1 MAAIGVDP
9 EIPSTTED
17 VPATP
22 GWVEGSVEEIL
33 AVLPAEPALAA
44 LRNAYLDCLA
54 GARGPGDVDAAHD
67 RCRARLID
75 ALRDR
80 QRVPARLL
88 HGIEQALGAMEAEI
102 TSRT

>member
-1 MAAIGVDP
+1 MAAIGIDP
-9 EIPSTTED
+9 EVPSTTED

-54 GARGPGDVDAAHD
+54 SARGPGDVDAAHD
-67 RCRARLID
+67 RCRGRLLD

-80 QRVPARLL
+80 HRVSAGQLRQ
-88 HGIEQALGAMEAEI
+88 IEPTLEAMEAEI

>member
-1 MAAIGVDP
+1 M
-9 EIPSTTED
+9 
-17 VPATP
+17 
-22 GWVEGSVEEIL
+22 
-33 AVLPAEPALAA
+33 LPAEPALAA

-88 HGIEQALGAMEAEI
+88 HGIEQALEAMEAEL
-102 TSRT
+102 TDRT